1 MLLLIVGFYIISRTL
16 SIITVVANYSQVDV
30 KVFWYKIIFHF
41 VNMFTLIIAL
51 PAIKKDKQKIVI
63 GVIVYNLV
71 VNIIFNQIISP
82 NNVIIALI
90 MLLLQLIFIQMIFYL
105 LFHSSKVS
113 MFILI
118 ASTMFVI
125 LYYML
130 IGEIY
135 VDYDKYFSLFL
146 FAEILYG
153 LLMVGVFLQILSKEY
168 HEYLRFIKG
177 LLYVDYNLSLPNE
190 KQLEEDFSNL
200 IIKNEEV
207 NVVGLYIVNLL
218 QLNRQIGYENI
229 QKELLK
235 RIEEIIEEI
244 KENSKLYKWEGPV
257 FVFYSKLSN
266 EKLYELINR
275 LEKILNRPV
284 RYRENTISFKMNAL
298 GTRFPYD
305 GVTID
310 SILENLRTIKYS
322 FLREYSDKNKI
333 Y

>member
-1 MLLLIVGFYIISRTL
+1 
-16 SIITVVANYSQVDV
+16 
-30 KVFWYKIIFHF
+30 
-41 VNMFTLIIAL
+41 
-51 PAIKKDKQKIVI
+51 
-63 GVIVYNLV
+63 
-71 VNIIFNQIISP
+71 
-82 NNVIIALI
+82 

-105 LFHSSKVS
+105 LFHSSKIS
-113 MFILI
+113 ILILI

-190 KQLEEDFSNL
+190 KQLEDDFSNL

-218 QLNRQIGYENI
+218 QLKLNRQIGYENI

-266 EKLYELINR
+266 EKLDELINR